1 MIGLFPVINVDLGV
15 PKRGI
20 ATRWGP
26 ALEIILT
33 IATHHEHRAIPEPLT
48 FVRGWHGHISCP

>member
-1 MIGLFPVINVDLGV
+1 MIRLFPVINVDLGV

-33 IATHHEHRAIPEPLT
+33 IATHHEH
-48 FVRGWHGHISCP
+48 